1 MEIEKTVKLQ
11 KTDFELVSDIMREQL
26 EVNRDIIIEFT
37 TWNKNSNFE
46 HQNLQN
52 LIIEQEKLKSAFE
65 DNWHFIVK
73 NPRNLLKFDHVYV
86 SQIFIIIEWHAGISF
101 NHLMRR
107 CIMFNEK
114 GFFKTTVEGIKRT
127 ATEISQRIEN
137 LDYNYMNLFQVSKD
151 RKIEFEIDKEFFNGT
166 IIHEAIVGGN
176 IRIGEYSDG
185 KILDRDDI
193 YTIIENTLPNNVH
206 DDHVG

>member
-1 MEIEKTVKLQ
+1 VEFEKTVKLQ

-26 EVNRDIIIEFT
+26 EVNRDIINEFT

-46 HQNLQN
+46 HQNLQH
-52 LIIEQEKLKSAFE
+52 LIIAQENLKSIFD
-65 DNWHFIVK
+65 DNWHFIVI
-73 NPRNLLKFDHVYV
+73 NPNNLLKFDHVYV

-137 LDYNYMNLFQVSKD
+137 LDYNYMSLFQVSKD
-151 RKIEFEIDKEFFNGT
+151 RKIEFEIDKEVFNGT
-166 IIHEAIVGGN
+166 IIHEAIIGGN

-185 KILDRDDI
+185 KIYDRDDI